1 MTRILSGQPVNEA
14 VLGRVSDAVSR
25 LRERNSRLPGLAV
38 VLVGDNPASH
48 AYVASK
54 KKACERV
61 GFRSFDYRVE
71 AKISESEL
79 LDLVRR
85 LNADL
90 AVDGILVQLPLP
102 KGIRESVIIEAIHPD
117 KDVDG
122 FHPVNVGRLLTG
134 LPGFWPCTPHG
145 VLALLDH
152 YGIATAQKH
161 VVIIGRS
168 NIVGKPMAAL
178 LIQPGRDATV
188 TVTHSKTPDLHR
200 FTRQADILIAAVGR
214 PEMVTAEMVKP
225 DAVVIDVGIN
235 RVPDPST
242 PKGYRIVGDVAT
254 DAVSKVASAMT
265 PVPGGI
271 GPTTIAM
278 LMHNTLLSYQRRE
291 GETL

>member
-1 MTRILSGQPVNEA
+1 
-14 VLGRVSDAVSR
+14 
-25 LRERNSRLPGLAV
+25 
-38 VLVGDNPASH
+38 
-48 AYVASK
+48 
-54 KKACERV
+54 
-61 GFRSFDYRVE
+61 
-71 AKISESEL
+71 
-79 LDLVRR
+79 
-85 LNADL
+85 
-90 AVDGILVQLPLP
+90 LP
-102 KGIRESVIIEAIHPD
+102 KGIRESVIIAAINPD

-122 FHPVNVGRLLTG
+122 FHPVNVGCLLTG

-188 TVTHSKTPDLHR
+188 TVTHSQTPDLHR

-214 PEMVTAEMVKP
+214 PDMVTADMVKP
-225 DAVVIDVGIN
+225 GAVVIDVGIN
-235 RVPDPST
+235 RVPDPTT

-254 DAVSKVASAMT
+254 DAVSKVASAIT

-278 LMHNTLLSYQRRE
+278 LMYNTLLSYQRRE